1 MHDVG
6 SARLHVQRWHLQTN
20 MPPRSFHCQNY
31 IWRRNKFLKVC
42 VFVSIFWYIYII
54 SFLLIWY
61 FRQLQQIWAS
71 NSWGG
76 EQDIHQYRHRRGL
89 CDLIT
94 VGIVPWVYPRYPCS
108 LWRVVAGASNQRQRL
123 QHNLCN
129 LLQCGVVWAPAQSGR
144 RTSSQCCS
152 DLLTAKVKV
161 MIMQAQNNKSN
172 QGEENKPEPVLVPM
186 NLEFVKVLIRPF
198 VMWSSRWT
206 LFLLTMMWL
215 YQYSIFPP
223 LQTNM
228 RSEHWNQRWSS
239 NRLQSDPYKDEIAL
253 TKAEGK
259 EMTQCQY
266 LMYQNQWHTP

>member
-94 VGIVPWVYPRYPCS
+94 VGIVPWVSKVS
-108 LWRVVAGASNQRQRL
+108 LSHCDAWLQVLRINDKDYSITFATYFNVEWFEHRLKVVEEL
-123 QHNLCN
+123 QVSVAQTY
-129 LLQCGVVWAPAQSGR
+129 LLQ
-144 RTSSQCCS
+144 
-152 DLLTAKVKV
+152 
-161 MIMQAQNNKSN
+161 KS
-172 QGEENKPEPVLVPM
+172 KS
-186 NLEFVKVLIRPF
+186 
-198 VMWSSRWT
+198 W
-206 LFLLTMMWL
+206 
-215 YQYSIFPP
+215 
-223 LQTNM
+223 
-228 RSEHWNQRWSS
+228 
-239 NRLQSDPYKDEIAL
+239 
-253 TKAEGK
+253 
-259 EMTQCQY
+259 
-266 LMYQNQWHTP
+266 